1 MDEDERCRRRRPGCC
16 LRRWTRQS
24 SPGSRDFAQGASS
37 TTRRTS
43 RSSGPN
49 GEPVSATRGLSP
61 NCGGSSSYNTALACW
76 WIAAARR
83 RARRSQPRTVPG
95 RRRTADGGRRSL
107 VAIMRCRWPAAAFSN
122 AAVIT
127 SVPSRRCGTDH
138 AGSSTCV
145 YAQGWH
151 AVRSGRRGER
161 RAASAPA
168 ARVRAP
174 ARQRPAVIGT
184 ADPAPGAPFRD
195 HAERRSETCS

>member
-95 RRRTADGGRRSL
+95 RRRTADGGRRT
-107 VAIMRCRWPAAAFSN
+107 AQPR
-122 AAVIT
+122 
-127 SVPSRRCGTDH
+127 GDH
-138 AGSSTCV
+138 AMPLAGGGIQQRGGDHLGPVAPVRHRPRRKQYVRLRAGMARRPLGPPWRTARSVRTGRSRPGPS
-145 YAQGWH
+145 ASAARRNRDG
-151 AVRSGRRGER
+151 RSGPRGTV
-161 RAASAPA
+161 S
-168 ARVRAP
+168 
-174 ARQRPAVIGT
+174 
-184 ADPAPGAPFRD
+184 
-195 HAERRSETCS
+195 